1 MSSLMNCI
9 IVCQKFK
16 KKRRDLPDSRS
27 HGENLM
33 KCMCFPYFWMSPACS
48 GIRPRSGR
56 YKYREVNRGRFVT
69 LTLNPPHPNLT
80 GPISTLNGDPKF
92 VKHDPL
98 SLYDT
103 LCVFIYVSIWIR
115 THTRSSANK
124 IEGGWLG
131 TGREGRGT
139 EVGKEGGRQRTLE
152 IDRVIVWRKGG
163 RDTGRERSNARV
175 KNTCTACA
183 QRLRLIKDAL
193 LSLCDR
199 EETRRISRRSAAWLA
214 APRHQRLGE
223 RQRHIM
229 WRTKH
234 RKDTVRDHVV
244 QTCLY

>member
-1 MSSLMNCI
+1 
-9 IVCQKFK
+9 
-16 KKRRDLPDSRS
+16 
-27 HGENLM
+27 M

-56 YKYREVNRGRFVT
+56 CKYREVNRGRFVT

-163 RDTGRERSNARV
+163 RDAGRERSNARV

-183 QRLRLIKDAL
+183 LWKR
-193 LSLCDR
+193 R
-199 EETRRISRRSAAWLA
+199 ER
-214 APRHQRLGE
+214 
-223 RQRHIM
+223 
-229 WRTKH
+229 
-234 RKDTVRDHVV
+234 
-244 QTCLY
+244 